1 MITLTLDPKSK
12 TPLYIQLYGGIKKL
26 ILEGALKENEKLP
39 SKRSLSSHL
48 KISVLTVENEAVSLA
63 AFYQEKGKYIL
74 RLVNNNDSAQTT
86 KLVLQG
92 KTFNAAFGKY
102 EVKTFVYDGKSLIE
116 KEIWY

>member
-1 MITLTLDPKSK
+1 MGEWVASSSRRYTAPGEMTFTEKDESVLSK
-12 TPLYIQLYGGIKKL
+12 TLARFP
-26 ILEGALKENEKLP
+26 
-39 SKRSLSSHL
+39 
-48 KISVLTVENEAVSLA
+48 EAVSLA

-74 RLVNNNDSAQTT
+74 RLVNNNDSEQTT

>member
-48 KISVLTVENEAVSLA
+48 KISVLTVENAYGQLIDEGYLRSKAGSPAQIMLGIA
-63 AFYQEKGKYIL
+63 MKG
-74 RLVNNNDSAQTT
+74 R
-86 KLVLQG
+86 
-92 KTFNAAFGKY
+92 
-102 EVKTFVYDGKSLIE
+102 
-116 KEIWY
+116 